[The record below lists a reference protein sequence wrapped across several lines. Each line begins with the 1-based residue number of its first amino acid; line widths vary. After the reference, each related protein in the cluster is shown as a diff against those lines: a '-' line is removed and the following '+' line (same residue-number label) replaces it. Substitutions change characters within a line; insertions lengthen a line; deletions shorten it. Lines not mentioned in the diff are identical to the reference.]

1 MKIKELLYN
10 IAIVFVIVLVVSVI
24 VTYLWNLV
32 VHGSGSVDWDIS
44 LVFALSIGIA
54 LPLSWALRVK
64 EK

>member
-1 MKIKELLYN
+1 MKIKELLVN
-10 IAIVFVIVLVVSVI
+10 FVIMFAVVLVVSVI

-32 VHGSGSVDWDIS
+32 AHGSGAIDWEIS

-54 LPLSWALRVK
+54 LPVSLALRTK